1 MKFITK
7 SASSFYSSFSFKYQK
22 PAICPHCGFGTD
34 AIVKENNYYSFNDG
48 RLLTSVCECTA
59 CHKSFFFAC
68 ENPGTN
74 TDDAPMVC
82 MYPST
87 QIEPYKNENLA
98 AISERFIDMYNQAL
112 QAEYNQNFE
121 LAAIGFRSSLEI
133 LVKDYAIQELGEPAE
148 TVAKQSLCN
157 AIATYLQ
164 QADLVNTAD
173 VVRILGNDYTH
184 YKRKYPEHDFV
195 LLKKY
200 MEIFLSQIEVKY
212 MIKHPPVT
220 RP

>member
-59 CHKSFFFAC
+59 CHKFFFFAC

-98 AISERFIDMYNQAL
+98 AISERFIDMYWS
-112 QAEYNQNFE
+112 Y
-121 LAAIGFRSSLEI
+121 
-133 LVKDYAIQELGEPAE
+133 VKI
-148 TVAKQSLCN
+148 
-157 AIATYLQ
+157 
-164 QADLVNTAD
+164 
-173 VVRILGNDYTH
+173 
-184 YKRKYPEHDFV
+184 
-195 LLKKY
+195 
-200 MEIFLSQIEVKY
+200 
-212 MIKHPPVT
+212 
-220 RP
+220 

>member
-59 CHKSFFFAC
+59 CHKFFFFAC

-87 QIEPYKNENLA
+87 QIEPYKNEN
-98 AISERFIDMYNQAL
+98 
-112 QAEYNQNFE
+112 

-212 MIKHPPVT
+212 MIKHPPVA
-220 RP
+220 RS